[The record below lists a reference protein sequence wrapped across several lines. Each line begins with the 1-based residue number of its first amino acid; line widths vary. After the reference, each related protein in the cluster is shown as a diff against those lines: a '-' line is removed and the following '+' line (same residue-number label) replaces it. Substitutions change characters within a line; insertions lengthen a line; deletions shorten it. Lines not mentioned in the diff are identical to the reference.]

1 MMSLRKRKIILWSVM
16 IVLGVC
22 LLFWWVNNFQKN
34 LTGFQGNQFI
44 EGLNLPEIKMPQI
57 PEINYGQQ
65 NNQQDK

>member
-1 MMSLRKRKIILWSVM
+1 MSLLTRKIILWSVM
-16 IVLGVC
+16 TVFGAG

-34 LTGFQGNQFI
+34 LTGFQGGKFI